1 MLSKEVEKA
10 LEKGGWKN
18 NQVDRNGD
26 IIVES
31 EKGRQVDG
39 IF

>member
-1 MLSKEVEKA
+1 MLSKEVEKVI
-10 LEKGGWKN
+10 EKEGWKN
-18 NQVDRNGD
+18 NQVYRNVY